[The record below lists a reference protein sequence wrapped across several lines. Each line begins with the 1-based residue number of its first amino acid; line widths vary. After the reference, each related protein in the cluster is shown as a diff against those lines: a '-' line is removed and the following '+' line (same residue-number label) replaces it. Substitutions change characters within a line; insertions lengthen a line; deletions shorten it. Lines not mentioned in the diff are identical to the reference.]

1 MRRESLGLGS
11 PEPGKEFLVRGCAI
25 LVHGD
30 RVLMQEGSDGH
41 GGKQY
46 ALPGGHLEFGET
58 LALCMSREMY
68 EETGLNVEA
77 DKLVYVH
84 ENFYTLKGV
93 DTHELGFYFLVDLSA
108 EFPTPDP
115 DGYIPSLEAHIRIR
129 LLPLAKLREFAVMP
143 PFLQEYLARD
153 ARELF
158 VHPTRHLVEQRG

>member
-1 MRRESLGLGS
+1 MALAS
-11 PEPGKEFLVRGCAI
+11 PDPHKEFLIRGCAI
-25 LVHGD
+25 LIHGD
-30 RVLMQEGSDGH
+30 RVLMQEGSDGR

-58 LALCMSREMY
+58 LALCMSREVY

-93 DTHELGFYFLVDLSA
+93 DTHEIGFYFLVDLSS
-108 EFPTPDP
+108 EFPAPDR
-115 DGYIPSLEAHIRIR
+115 DGYIPSLESHIRMR
-129 LLPLAKLREFAVMP
+129 LLPLDTLREFAVMP
-143 PFLQEYLARD
+143 PFLREYLGPD

-158 VHPTRHLVEQRG
+158 IHPTRHLVEQRG

>member
-1 MRRESLGLGS
+1 MALAS
-11 PEPGKEFLVRGCAI
+11 PDSKKEFLVRACAI

-30 RVLMQEGSDGH
+30 RVLMQEGDDGR

-46 ALPGGHLEFGET
+46 ALPGGHLEFGES
-58 LALCMSREMY
+58 LALCMSREVY

-93 DTHELGFYFLVDLSA
+93 ETHEIGFYFLVDLSS
-108 EFPTPDP
+108 EFPGPDAQ
-115 DGYIPSLEAHIRIR
+115 GYIPSREAHIRMR
-129 LLPLAKLREFAVMP
+129 LLPIAGLREFPVVP
-143 PFLQEYLARD
+143 PFLRDVLAQD

-158 VHPTRHLVEQRG
+158 SHPTRHLIEERA

>member
-1 MRRESLGLGS
+1 MALGKLD
-11 PEPGKEFLVRGCAI
+11 PHREFLVRGCAI
-25 LVHGD
+25 LIHGD
-30 RVLMQEGSDGH
+30 RVLLQEGDDGR

-58 LALCMSREMY
+58 LALCMSREVY

-93 DTHELGFYFLVDLSA
+93 ETHEIGFYFLVDLSS
-108 EFPTPDP
+108 EFPTPDAQ
-115 DGYIPSLEAHIRIR
+115 GYVPSLESHIRMR

-143 PFLQEYLARD
+143 PFLHEYLAQD

-158 VHPTRHLVEQRG
+158 VHPTRHLVEQRA

>member
-1 MRRESLGLGS
+1 MALGLRDGHR
-11 PEPGKEFLVRGCAI
+11 EFLVRSCGI
-25 LVHGD
+25 LIHGD
-30 RVLMQEGSDGH
+30 RVLFQEGEDGR

-58 LALCMSREMY
+58 LALCMSREVY

-93 DTHELGFYFLVDLSA
+93 DTHEIGFYFLVDLSS
-108 EFPTPDP
+108 EFPAPDAN
-115 DGYIPSLEAHIRIR
+115 GYVRSLESHIRMR
-129 LLPLAKLREFAVMP
+129 LLPLAKLRGFPVMP
-143 PFLQEYLARD
+143 PFLAEYLPQD

-158 VHPTRHLVEQRG
+158 VHPTRHLIEQRA

>member
-1 MRRESLGLGS
+1 MALAS
-11 PEPGKEFLVRGCAI
+11 PDPKKEFLVRACAI

-30 RVLMQEGSDGH
+30 RVLMQEGSDGR
-41 GGKQY
+41 GGRQY

-58 LALCMSREMY
+58 LALCMSREVY

-93 DTHELGFYFLVDLSA
+93 ETHEIGFYFLVDLSS
-108 EFPTPDP
+108 EFPTPDA
-115 DGYIPSLEAHIRIR
+115 DGYVPSLETHIRMR
-129 LLPLAKLREFAVMP
+129 LLPLGRLRDFAVVP
-143 PFLQEYLARD
+143 PFLQEYLAAD

-158 VHPTRHLVEQRG
+158 VHPTRHLVEQRT

>member
-1 MRRESLGLGS
+1 MRA
-11 PEPGKEFLVRGCAI
+11 CAI

-30 RVLMQEGSDGH
+30 RVLMQEGDDGR

-58 LALCMSREMY
+58 LALCTSREVY

-93 DTHELGFYFLVDLSA
+93 DTHEIGFYFVVDLSSG
-108 EFPTPDP
+108 FPAPDAH
-115 DGYIPSLEAHIRIR
+115 GYIPSLEPHIRMR
-129 LLPLAKLREFAVMP
+129 LLPLATLRDFPVMP
-143 PFLQEYLARD
+143 PFLGEYLAQD
-153 ARELF
+153 ARERF
-158 VHPTRHLVEQRG
+158 SRPTRHLIEPRA